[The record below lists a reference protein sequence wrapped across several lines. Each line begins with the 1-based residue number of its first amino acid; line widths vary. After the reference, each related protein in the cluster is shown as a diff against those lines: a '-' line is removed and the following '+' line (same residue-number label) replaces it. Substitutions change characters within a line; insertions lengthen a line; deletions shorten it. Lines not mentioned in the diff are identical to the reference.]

1 VSIERFEDLKSWQE
15 ARKLVRMVFRLTE
28 GSGFKENRGLAWQ
41 LQEAAVSSMGNIAEA
56 HGRYSFED
64 KRRLLDIT
72 LGSCREVQSHMY
84 VALDQSFVTQ
94 QGFEAVYQQADAISQ
109 LLNGSINNLDRQI
122 VNRTAEK
129 PGPRRKTR

>member
-1 VSIERFEDLKSWQE
+1 
-15 ARKLVRMVFRLTE
+15 
-28 GSGFKENRGLAWQ
+28 
-41 LQEAAVSSMGNIAEA
+41 
-56 HGRYSFED
+56 
-64 KRRLLDIT
+64 
-72 LGSCREVQSHMY
+72 
-84 VALDQSFVTQ
+84 VTQ